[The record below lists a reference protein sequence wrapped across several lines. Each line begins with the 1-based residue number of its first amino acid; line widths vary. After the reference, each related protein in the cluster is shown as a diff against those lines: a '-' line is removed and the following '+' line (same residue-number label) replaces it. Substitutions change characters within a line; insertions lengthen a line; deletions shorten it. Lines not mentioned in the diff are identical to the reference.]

1 LKSLV
6 NFNKEIKGDLK
17 MKSKTI
23 IQADEMLELLNKQWA
38 TIQDIMKIG
47 ALGRNKARNIKNEIE
62 RNIIDQGLKL
72 PNNLV
77 PMEKVIEYFKINLDF
92 LVTINKS
99 KNGEI

>member
-1 LKSLV
+1 
-6 NFNKEIKGDLK
+6 

-23 IQADEMLELLNKQWA
+23 IQADEMLEILNKQWA

-62 RNIIDQGLKL
+62 RNIVDQGLKL

-77 PMEKVIEYFKINLDF
+77 PMEKVIEYFKIKLDF

>member
-1 LKSLV
+1 
-6 NFNKEIKGDLK
+6 
-17 MKSKTI
+17 MKNKTI
-23 IQADEMLELLNKQWA
+23 IQADEMLKILNKQWA

>member
-1 LKSLV
+1 
-6 NFNKEIKGDLK
+6 

-23 IQADEMLELLNKQWA
+23 IQANEMLEILNKQWA

-62 RNIIDQGLKL
+62 RNIVDQGLKL

>member
-1 LKSLV
+1 
-6 NFNKEIKGDLK
+6 

-23 IQADEMLELLNKQWA
+23 IQADEMLEILNKQWA

-62 RNIIDQGLKL
+62 RNIKEQGLKL

>member
-1 LKSLV
+1 
-6 NFNKEIKGDLK
+6 
-17 MKSKTI
+17 MKSNTI
-23 IQADEMLELLNKQWA
+23 IQADEMLEILNKQWA

>member
-1 LKSLV
+1 
-6 NFNKEIKGDLK
+6 

-23 IQADEMLELLNKQWA
+23 IQADEMLEILNKQWA

-92 LVTINKS
+92 LVAINKS

>member
-1 LKSLV
+1 
-6 NFNKEIKGDLK
+6 

-23 IQADEMLELLNKQWA
+23 IKADEMLEILNKQWA

-47 ALGRNKARNIKNEIE
+47 ALGRNKARDIKSEIE
-62 RNIIDQGLKL
+62 RNIKAQGLKL

>member
-1 LKSLV
+1 
-6 NFNKEIKGDLK
+6 

-23 IQADEMLELLNKQWA
+23 IQADEMLEILNKQWA

-47 ALGRNKARNIKNEIE
+47 ALGRNKARNIKNEIK